1 MAAHLAGKI
10 TGVKSQ
16 LPSSVAIDASIVDAS
31 YTEVVDYF
39 CERDM
44 NIRLQEAQHKH
55 AMIFS
60 SDDNNNNALRSS
72 QIAQLVSFCFIC
84 K

>member
-1 MAAHLAGKI
+1 M
-10 TGVKSQ
+10 KSQ

-31 YTEVVDYF
+31 YTEAVDYF
-39 CERDM
+39 CEREM
-44 NIRLQEAQHKH
+44 NICLQKAQNKH

-72 QIAQLVSFCFIC
+72 QISKLVSFCFIC